1 MYYAEYQG
9 IWFVEGTPSGAVA
22 IAPISTEING
32 IFSQSQL
39 KTLNDVKGRMVSL
52 VRERGGNAVTD
63 FKYGQR
69 STFWKSL
76 FGLDNVMWYASGTI
90 ARIDPAKL
98 PRRAPH

>member
-9 IWFVEGTPSGAVA
+9 VWFVEGSPPGAVDV
-22 IAPISTEING
+22 APISTEING
-32 IFSQSQL
+32 VFSQSQL
-39 KTLNDVKGRMVSL
+39 KTLDDVKSRMASA
-52 VRERGGNAVTD
+52 VRELGGNAVTN

-90 ARIDPAKL
+90 ARLDPTQL
-98 PRRAPH
+98 PPR